1 MNKIYNILEVANT
14 HGGNVD
20 YVMDLVEEFKEFHKE
35 EGFGIKFQPFKYNQ
49 IALEDFEWYG
59 VYKELYFNENE
70 WLMISPSGTEPV
82 LRCYAES
89 HTVDDA
95 KKILANCKKEI
106 GIS

>member
-1 MNKIYNILEVANT
+1 
-14 HGGNVD
+14 
-20 YVMDLVEEFKEFHKE
+20 
-35 EGFGIKFQPFKYNQ
+35 
-49 IALEDFEWYG
+49 
-59 VYKELYFNENE
+59 
-70 WLMISPSGTEPV
+70 MIRPSGTEPV